1 MFIFMYN
8 IYAETRDINV
18 MSLCQTRCK
27 ENPTRTS
34 DSNNISTE
42 VICSLHLIIWIILN
56 TFPNNKVTSS
66 ERNSKIAC
74 VSYLSY
80 RKSCVIL
87 TDYQSSLE
95 LVKYD
100 TYFGLFMTNCK
111 IEWTKYDIFIG
122 ISIQT

>member
-74 VSYLSY
+74 VSYFSYTKPYRLS
-80 RKSCVIL
+80 VIIRACQIRHL
-87 TDYQSSLE
+87 FWSF
-95 LVKYD
+95 YD
-100 TYFGLFMTNCK
+100 KL
-111 IEWTKYDIFIG
+111 
-122 ISIQT
+122 